1 MFSVAEVGFK
11 LNTNIQIAWQSSIIS
26 LQYCVHLFNGATLIS
41 LISEG
46 SLVPELESIM
56 TSKKQ
61 VNKSS
66 IQQL

>member
-1 MFSVAEVGFK
+1 MFSVAEAGFK

-41 LISEG
+41 EG